1 MLVFKICL
9 CVLKVLRQP
18 SSINTTLLQLG
29 MDLRLDKIICLKINL
44 KDGMCNKVVDRLYL
58 DLIARINQDH
68 PIIFPRNSSNRD
80 CIGQGSPYTSIPPG

>member
-1 MLVFKICL
+1 MLVFRICL

-29 MDLRLDKIICLKINL
+29 MDLRQNKENCL

>member
-1 MLVFKICL
+1 MLVFRICL

-29 MDLRLDKIICLKINL
+29 MDLRQNKNNCLKINL

-58 DLIARINQDH
+58 DLIARMNQDH